1 MSRQLKDKTIL
12 ISGASRGLGAA
23 MAEKFA
29 AEGASIALI
38 AKTDKPNPK
47 LPGTIH
53 SVAERVQALG
63 GNALPIA
70 LDIRD
75 ADGIQAAIAKTV
87 DTFGGLDV
95 VINNASAISLTK
107 TSDTNMKRF
116 DLMMQVNQRATW
128 AFAKF
133 ATPYLEKSEN
143 PHILTM
149 SPPLSMK
156 PKWFKDSL
164 AYTMS
169 KFGMSMCTLGLAEE
183 LRGHGIAANS
193 LWPKTTVDSA
203 AVRNLFPPQ
212 VLEASRKPS
221 IVADAAFG
229 IITKPATS
237 FTGQFLLDEDFLR
250 SEGVED
256 FSEYAVNP
264 ELGRLQPDLYVD

>member
-164 AYTMS
+164 PI
-169 KFGMSMCTLGLAEE
+169 
-183 LRGHGIAANS
+183 R
-193 LWPKTTVDSA
+193 
-203 AVRNLFPPQ
+203 
-212 VLEASRKPS
+212 
-221 IVADAAFG
+221 
-229 IITKPATS
+229 
-237 FTGQFLLDEDFLR
+237 
-250 SEGVED
+250 
-256 FSEYAVNP
+256 
-264 ELGRLQPDLYVD
+264 